1 MMKPVCEVMVKEIL
15 PGVRALVAGKLVDKH
30 SFSQMKA
37 AERLGTTQPAISQY
51 RTGIRGS
58 GIKKLKENE
67 EFMGMVES
75 IADRTASGELS
86 HDMITIEFC
95 RVCRFMR
102 KEGLA
107 CEFHRRMYPSLK
119 DCRICMED

>member
-1 MMKPVCEVMVKEIL
+1 MKPVCEVMVSEIL
-15 PGVRALVAGKLVDKH
+15 PGVRALVAGKLVEKH

-51 RTGIRGS
+51 RAGIRGS
-58 GIKKLKENE
+58 GIKKLKENA

-86 HDMITIEFC
+86 HDMITMEFC
-95 RVCRFMR
+95 RLCRFMR

-107 CEFHRRMYPSLK
+107 CEFHRRLYPSLK
-119 DCRICMED
+119 DCRICMEE

>member
-1 MMKPVCEVMVKEIL
+1 MKPVCEVMVSEIL
-15 PGVRALVAGKLVDKH
+15 PGVRALVAGKLVEKH

-58 GIKKLKENE
+58 GIKRLKQNA

-86 HDMITIEFC
+86 HDMITVEFC

-107 CEFHRRMYPSLK
+107 CEFHRKLYPSLK
-119 DCRICMED
+119 DCRICMEE